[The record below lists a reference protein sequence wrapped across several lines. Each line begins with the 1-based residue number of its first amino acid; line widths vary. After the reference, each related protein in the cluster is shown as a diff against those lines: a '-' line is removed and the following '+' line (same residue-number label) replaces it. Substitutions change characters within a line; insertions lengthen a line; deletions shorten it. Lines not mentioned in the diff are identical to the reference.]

1 MECKPIPLG
10 GAVLTE
16 VAEETVEAGSSSS
29 DHIPFRKGEGEG
41 WLGRGNMGDV
51 DLLACSSSDS
61 MDGTGSA
68 SSWACNASFISLKT
82 LMIAGE
88 SGDWRRRQF
97 LLRSASAMLIIIPT
111 LHRSGALTGQLKIL
125 RTQVISSQHSNRF
138 ESAGSKVWSHSSVMV
153 SCVAGRGWTKT

>member
-1 MECKPIPLG
+1 M
-10 GAVLTE
+10 LTE

-29 DHIPFRKGEGEG
+29 DHIPSRKGEGED

-68 SSWACNASFISLKT
+68 SSRACNASFISLKT
-82 LMIAGE
+82 LVIAGE
-88 SGDWRRRQF
+88 SGDWWRRQF
-97 LLRSASAMLIIIPT
+97 LLRSASAMLIIIPM
-111 LHRSGALTGQLKIL
+111 LHRSGALT
-125 RTQVISSQHSNRF
+125 RVISSQHSNRF

-153 SCVAGRGWTKT
+153 SCVAGRGWTKTQDSEMKN